1 MTGVCVNNA
10 HLMSLLRTTKMK
22 AWRAEK
28 FGEALDV
35 LNLVDMELPEVDDDT
50 VEIKVSATGVG
61 LPDPLMLAGNYPAV
75 SAPPITPGQEV
86 VGTITKAGANSKFKV
101 GDRVMAA
108 TKFAQG
114 SGGFAEYCHSR
125 VSSLMPIP
133 KGMSDEEGAGFFVPY
148 HTGYA
153 GLIQRGELKAGES
166 LLVLG
171 GAGSSGSAAIMLGKA
186 VGALVIATAS
196 SEEKAE
202 FCRSL
207 GADHVINYRE
217 TPIHKGVS
225 EILGRDGVNMVFD
238 PVGGSAYEQ
247 ATKCIAKYGRIIFI
261 GYGSG
266 EWPKVD
272 PLHAILRSYSLVG
285 AFAAS
290 GTEEETR
297 AYHAQMVEW
306 AEAGKIRVPVD
317 KVFSFDQVPQ
327 AIDRVGKGEMLGKV
341 IVKAA

>member
-1 MTGVCVNNA
+1 
-10 HLMSLLRTTKMK
+10 MK
-22 AWRAEK
+22 AWRAEE

-75 SAPPITPGQEV
+75 SVPPVTPGQEV

-101 GDRVMAA
+101 GDRVMAT

-125 VSSLMPIP
+125 TSSVMPIP
-133 KGMSDEEGAGFFVPY
+133 EGMSDEEAAGFFIPY
-148 HTGYA
+148 HTGYV

-171 GAGSSGSAAIMLGKA
+171 GAGSSGSAAIMIGKA
-186 VGALVIATAS
+186 VGATVIATAS

-217 TPIHKGVS
+217 GPIHKGVS
-225 EILGRDGVNMVFD
+225 EILGRAGVNVVYD
-238 PVGGSAYEQ
+238 PVGGTAYEQ
-247 ATKCIAKYGRIIFI
+247 STKCIAQHGRIILI

-266 EWPKVD
+266 EWAKVD
-272 PLHAILRSYSLVG
+272 ALHAVLRSYSIIG
-285 AFAAS
+285 AFAGAR
-290 GTEEETR
+290 TEEETR
-297 AYHAQMVEW
+297 AHHAHMLEW
-306 AEAGKIRVPVD
+306 AEAGKIHVPID
-317 KVFSFDQVPQ
+317 KVFPFDQVPQ
-327 AIDRVGKGEMLGKV
+327 AIDRVSKGEMLGKV

>member
-1 MTGVCVNNA
+1 
-10 HLMSLLRTTKMK
+10 MK
-22 AWRAEK
+22 AWRAEE
-28 FGEALDV
+28 FGDALDV
-35 LNLVDMELPEVDDDT
+35 LNLVEVTLPEPDDDM

-61 LPDPLMLAGNYPAV
+61 LPDVLMLAGNYPAV
-75 SAPPITPGQEV
+75 AAPPVTPGQEV
-86 VGTITKAGANSKFKV
+86 VGTITKAGANSTFKV
-101 GDRVMAA
+101 GDRVMAT

-114 SGGFAEYCHSR
+114 SGGFAEYCLSAA
-125 VSSLMPIP
+125 SSVMPVP
-133 KGMSDEEGAGFFVPY
+133 KGMSDEEAAGFFVPY
-148 HTGYA
+148 HTAYA

-186 VGALVIATAS
+186 VGATVIATAS
-196 SEEKAE
+196 SEEKAD

-207 GADHVINYRE
+207 GADHVVNYRE
-217 TPIHKGVS
+217 IPIHKGVGK
-225 EILGRDGVNMVFD
+225 ILGRAGVNMVFD
-238 PVGGSAYEQ
+238 PVGGTAYDQ
-247 ATKCIAKYGRIIFI
+247 ATRCIAKYGRIIFI

-272 PLHAILRSYSLVG
+272 PLHAILRNYSLVG

-297 AYHAQMVEW
+297 AYHAHMVEM

-317 KVFSFDQVPQ
+317 KVFPFDQVPQ
-327 AIDRVGKGEMLGKV
+327 AIDRVKKGEMFGKV
-341 IVKAA
+341 IVKVA